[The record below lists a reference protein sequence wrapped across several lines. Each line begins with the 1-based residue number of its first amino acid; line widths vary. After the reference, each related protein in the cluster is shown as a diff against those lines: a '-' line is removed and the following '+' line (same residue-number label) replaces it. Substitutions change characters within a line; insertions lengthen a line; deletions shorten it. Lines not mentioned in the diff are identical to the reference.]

1 MKKKIIVTNVIIVV
15 LALLILFLSGISITK
30 SIYKKQAEE
39 RIIDVTNIYAE
50 NYSSY
55 DKVVKNVPKDYRVTV
70 VDKAGKV
77 LSDSET
83 ADVSNMENHI
93 DREEI
98 VAALHGKTVAVTR
111 RSDTTNKDMVYS
123 AVKVN
128 LSADDYV
135 FVRVSTPVDSVN
147 LYATSTI
154 LPNFYVLIAAIIAAV
169 ILSVVLTKS
178 LVKPMA
184 EIKNSLIALNN
195 GTFTPSTPSEKDPEI
210 NKMMSEINDIGAKL
224 SDTITTVSEDN
235 KKLDYIL
242 NNVSDGIVV
251 ITADG
256 NIEVMNDNA
265 KLVFGVK
272 NDAISSNYTVLSANE
287 KFISAV
293 SDAVNERINKV
304 FEFTTAAH
312 DVYLTSIRCLDGG
325 MTIIVLSDITA
336 VKHGEEIRS
345 EFFANASHELKTPLT
360 AIKGFNDVIGMKSK
374 DGDIKTLSAK
384 IDKEV
389 NRVVSLIDDMLNLSK
404 LETTNTPIVEKVDLI
419 AVAREAEESISA
431 LARDKNVNIEIS
443 GEGTVDMEKDH
454 AYELVKNLM
463 ENAVRYNED
472 GGHVIVSVDEKA
484 DKVTLIVKDD
494 GIGIDEENQSRIFE
508 RFYRVNKSRSRETG
522 GTGLG
527 LSIVRGILEAYGGR
541 LAFSARRQ
549 GGLVARVTVP
559 VREVSGETSP
569 LDDDSLATGDNAV
582 RDNRDETAS

>member
-1 MKKKIIVTNVIIVV
+1 MKKNIIVTNVIIVV

-360 AIKGFNDVIGMKSK
+360 AIKGFNDVIGIKSK

-404 LETTNTPIVEKVDLI
+404 LETTKTPIVEKVDLI

-443 GEGTVDMEKDH
+443 GEGTVEMEKDH

-472 GGHVIVSVDEKA
+472 GGHVFVSVDEKT
-484 DKVTLIVKDD
+484 DKVTLKVKDD

-527 LSIVRGILEAYGGR
+527 LSIVKHVAELYGAKLTLSSTLG
-541 LAFSARRQ
+541 A
-549 GGLVARVTVP
+549 GTEITV
-559 VREVSGETSP
+559 SFKK
-569 LDDDSLATGDNAV
+569 
-582 RDNRDETAS
+582 

>member
-15 LALLILFLSGISITK
+15 FALLVLFLSGISITK

-39 RIIDVTNIYAE
+39 RIIDVANIYAE
-50 NYSSY
+50 NYTSS

-70 VDKAGKV
+70 VDKSGKV

-98 VAALHGKTVAVTR
+98 VAALHGKPVAVTR

-123 AVKVN
+123 AVKVD

-184 EIKNSLIALNN
+184 EIKNNLIALNN

-210 NKMMSEINDIGAKL
+210 NKMLSEINDIGEKL

-251 ITADG
+251 ISANG

-265 KLVFGVK
+265 KLVFDVK
-272 NDAISSNYTVLSANE
+272 NNAISSNYTVLSANE

-374 DGDIKTLSAK
+374 DDDIRTLSAK

-404 LETTNTPIVEKVDLI
+404 LETTKTPIVEKVDLV
-419 AVAREAEESISA
+419 AVAYDAEESISA
-431 LARDKNVNIEIS
+431 LARAKNVNIEIS
-443 GEGTVDMEKDH
+443 GEGTVEMEKDH

-472 GGHVIVSVDEKA
+472 GGHVFVSVDEKS
-484 DKVTLIVKDD
+484 DKVTLKVKDD

-527 LSIVRGILEAYGGR
+527 LSIVKHVAELYGAKLTLSSTLG
-541 LAFSARRQ
+541 A
-549 GGLVARVTVP
+549 GTEITV
-559 VREVSGETSP
+559 SFKK
-569 LDDDSLATGDNAV
+569 
-582 RDNRDETAS
+582 

>member
-15 LALLILFLSGISITK
+15 FALLVLFLSGISITK

-39 RIIDVTNIYAE
+39 RIIDVANIYAE
-50 NYSSY
+50 NYTSF

-70 VDKAGKV
+70 VDKSGKV

-98 VAALHGKTVAVTR
+98 VAALHGKSVAVTR

-128 LSADDYV
+128 LSSDDYV

-169 ILSVVLTKS
+169 ILSIVLTKS

-210 NKMMSEINDIGAKL
+210 NKMMSEINDIGEKL

-256 NIEVMNDNA
+256 NIEIMNDNA
-265 KLVFGVK
+265 KLVFDVK

-336 VKHGEEIRS
+336 VKQGEEIRS
-345 EFFANASHELKTPLT
+345 KFFANASHELKTPLT
-360 AIKGFNDVIGMKSK
+360 AIKGFNDIIGMKSK
-374 DGDIKTLSAK
+374 DDDIRTLSSK

-404 LETTNTPIVEKVDLI
+404 LETTKTPIVEKVDLV
-419 AVAREAEESISA
+419 AVAYDAEESISA

-472 GGHVIVSVDEKA
+472 GGHVLVSVSESA
-484 DKVTLIVKDD
+484 DNVTLKVKDD

-527 LSIVRGILEAYGGR
+527 LSIVKH
-541 LAFSARRQ
+541 
-549 GGLVARVTVP
+549 VAELNGAKLTLSSTLGAGTEITV
-559 VREVSGETSP
+559 SFKK
-569 LDDDSLATGDNAV
+569 
-582 RDNRDETAS
+582 

>member
-15 LALLILFLSGISITK
+15 FALLVLFLSGISITK

-39 RIIDVTNIYAE
+39 RIIDVANIYAE
-50 NYSSY
+50 NYTSF

-70 VDKAGKV
+70 VDKSGKV

-98 VAALHGKTVAVTR
+98 VAALHGKSVAVTR

-128 LSADDYV
+128 LSSDDYV

-169 ILSVVLTKS
+169 ILSIVLTKS

-210 NKMMSEINDIGAKL
+210 NKMMSEINDIGEKL

-256 NIEVMNDNA
+256 NIEIMNDNA
-265 KLVFGVK
+265 KLVFDVK

-293 SDAVNERINKV
+293 SDTVNERINKV

-336 VKHGEEIRS
+336 VKQGEEIRS

-374 DGDIKTLSAK
+374 DDDIRTLSSK

-404 LETTNTPIVEKVDLI
+404 LETTKTPIVEKVDLV
-419 AVAREAEESISA
+419 AVAYDAEESISA

-472 GGHVIVSVDEKA
+472 GGHVIISVDEKA
-484 DKVTLIVKDD
+484 DKVTLKVKDD

-527 LSIVRGILEAYGGR
+527 LSIVKHVAELYGAKLTLSSTLG
-541 LAFSARRQ
+541 A
-549 GGLVARVTVP
+549 GTEITV
-559 VREVSGETSP
+559 SFKK
-569 LDDDSLATGDNAV
+569 
-582 RDNRDETAS
+582 

>member
-15 LALLILFLSGISITK
+15 FALLILFLSGISITK

-39 RIIDVTNIYAE
+39 RIIDVANIYAE
-50 NYSSY
+50 NYTSS

-70 VDKAGKV
+70 VDKSGKV

-98 VAALHGKTVAVTR
+98 VAALHGKPVAVTR

-195 GTFTPSTPSEKDPEI
+195 GTFTPTTPSEKDPEI
-210 NKMMSEINDIGAKL
+210 NKMLSEINDIGEKL

-265 KLVFGVK
+265 KLVFDVK

-404 LETTNTPIVEKVDLI
+404 LETTKTPIVEKVDLV
-419 AVAREAEESISA
+419 AVARDAEESIST
-431 LARDKNVNIEIS
+431 LARAKNVNIEIS
-443 GEGTVDMEKDH
+443 GEGIVEMEKDH

-472 GGHVIVSVDEKA
+472 GGHVLVSVDEKA
-484 DKVTLIVKDD
+484 DKVTLKVKDD

-527 LSIVRGILEAYGGR
+527 LSIVKHVAELYGAKLTLSSTLG
-541 LAFSARRQ
+541 A
-549 GGLVARVTVP
+549 GTEITV
-559 VREVSGETSP
+559 SFKK
-569 LDDDSLATGDNAV
+569 
-582 RDNRDETAS
+582 

>member
-1 MKKKIIVTNVIIVV
+1 MKKKIIFTNVIIVV
-15 LALLILFLSGISITK
+15 FALLVLFLSGISITK

-39 RIIDVTNIYAE
+39 RIIDVANIYAE
-50 NYSSY
+50 NYTSF

-70 VDKAGKV
+70 VDKSGKV

-98 VAALHGKTVAVTR
+98 VAALHGKSVAVTR

-128 LSADDYV
+128 LSSDDYV

-169 ILSVVLTKS
+169 ILSIVLTKS

-210 NKMMSEINDIGAKL
+210 NKMMSEINDIGEKL

-256 NIEVMNDNA
+256 NIEIMNDNA
-265 KLVFGVK
+265 KLVFDVK

-336 VKHGEEIRS
+336 VKQGEEIRS

-374 DGDIKTLSAK
+374 DDDIRTLSSK

-404 LETTNTPIVEKVDLI
+404 LETTKTPIVEKVDLV
-419 AVAREAEESISA
+419 AVAYDAEESISA

-484 DKVTLIVKDD
+484 DKVTLKVKDD

-527 LSIVRGILEAYGGR
+527 LSIVKHVAELYGAKLTLSSTLG
-541 LAFSARRQ
+541 A
-549 GGLVARVTVP
+549 GTEITV
-559 VREVSGETSP
+559 SFKK
-569 LDDDSLATGDNAV
+569 
-582 RDNRDETAS
+582 

>member
-123 AVKVN
+123 AMKVD

-184 EIKNSLIALNN
+184 EIKNSLIALHN

-443 GEGTVDMEKDH
+443 GEGTVEMEKDH

-472 GGHVIVSVDEKA
+472 GGHVFVSVDEKT
-484 DKVTLIVKDD
+484 DKVTLKVKDD

-527 LSIVRGILEAYGGR
+527 LSIVKHVAELYGAKLTLSSTLG
-541 LAFSARRQ
+541 AGTEITISFKK
-549 GGLVARVTVP
+549 
-559 VREVSGETSP
+559 
-569 LDDDSLATGDNAV
+569 
-582 RDNRDETAS
+582 

>member
-15 LALLILFLSGISITK
+15 FALLILFLSGISITK

-50 NYSSY
+50 NYTSS

-70 VDKAGKV
+70 IDKSGKV

-93 DREEI
+93 DRKEI
-98 VAALHGKTVAVTR
+98 VAALHGKPVAVTR

-123 AVKVN
+123 AVKVD

-184 EIKNSLIALNN
+184 EIKNNLIALNN

-210 NKMMSEINDIGAKL
+210 NKMLSEINDIGEKL

-251 ITADG
+251 ITANG

-265 KLVFGVK
+265 KLVFDVK

-312 DVYLTSIRCLDGG
+312 DVYLTSIRCLDGD

-374 DGDIKTLSAK
+374 DDDIRTLSAK

-404 LETTNTPIVEKVDLI
+404 LETTKTPIVEKVDLV
-419 AVAREAEESISA
+419 AVAYDAEESISA
-431 LARDKNVNIEIS
+431 LACDKNVNIEIS
-443 GEGTVDMEKDH
+443 GEGTVEMEKDH

-472 GGHVIVSVDEKA
+472 GGHVFVSVDEKA
-484 DKVTLIVKDD
+484 DKVTLKVKDD

-527 LSIVRGILEAYGGR
+527 LSIVKHVAELYGAKLTLSSTLG
-541 LAFSARRQ
+541 A
-549 GGLVARVTVP
+549 GTEITV
-559 VREVSGETSP
+559 SFKK
-569 LDDDSLATGDNAV
+569 
-582 RDNRDETAS
+582 

>member
-15 LALLILFLSGISITK
+15 FALLILFLSGISITK

-39 RIIDVTNIYAE
+39 RIIDVANIYAE
-50 NYSSY
+50 NFTSS

-70 VDKAGKV
+70 VDKSGKV

-83 ADVSNMENHI
+83 TDVSNMENHI

-98 VAALHGKTVAVTR
+98 VAALHGKPVAVTR

-123 AVKVN
+123 AVKVD

-210 NKMMSEINDIGAKL
+210 NKMLSEINDIGEKL

-251 ITADG
+251 ITANG

-265 KLVFGVK
+265 KLVFDVK

-374 DGDIKTLSAK
+374 DDDIRTFSSK

-404 LETTNTPIVEKVDLI
+404 LETTKTPIVEKVDLV
-419 AVAREAEESISA
+419 AVAYDAEESISA

-443 GEGTVDMEKDH
+443 GEGTVEIEKDH

-472 GGHVIVSVDEKA
+472 GGHVFVSVDEKA
-484 DKVTLIVKDD
+484 DKVTLKVKDD

-527 LSIVRGILEAYGGR
+527 LSIVKHVAELYGAKLT
-541 LAFSARRQ
+541 LASTLGA
-549 GGLVARVTVP
+549 GTEITV
-559 VREVSGETSP
+559 SFKK
-569 LDDDSLATGDNAV
+569 
-582 RDNRDETAS
+582 

>member
-15 LALLILFLSGISITK
+15 FALLILFLSGISITK

-39 RIIDVTNIYAE
+39 RIIDVANIYAE
-50 NYSSY
+50 NYTSS

-70 VDKAGKV
+70 VDKSGKV

-98 VAALHGKTVAVTR
+98 VAALHGKPVAVTR

-123 AVKVN
+123 AVKVD

-184 EIKNSLIALNN
+184 EIKNNLIALNN

-210 NKMMSEINDIGAKL
+210 NKMLSEINDIGEKL

-251 ITADG
+251 ITREG

-265 KLVFGVK
+265 KLVFDVK
-272 NDAISSNYTVLSANE
+272 NDVISSNYTVLSANE

-374 DGDIKTLSAK
+374 DGDIRTLSAK

-404 LETTNTPIVEKVDLI
+404 LETTKTPIVEKVNLV
-419 AVAREAEESISA
+419 AVAYDAEESISA
-431 LARDKNVNIEIS
+431 LARNKNVNIEIS
-443 GEGTVDMEKDH
+443 GEGVVEMEKDH

-472 GGHVIVSVDEKA
+472 GGHVFASVDEKS
-484 DKVTLIVKDD
+484 DKVTLKVKDD

-527 LSIVRGILEAYGGR
+527 LSIVKH
-541 LAFSARRQ
+541 
-549 GGLVARVTVP
+549 VAELYDAKLTLSSTLGAGTEITV
-559 VREVSGETSP
+559 SFKK
-569 LDDDSLATGDNAV
+569 
-582 RDNRDETAS
+582 

>member
-15 LALLILFLSGISITK
+15 FALLILFLSGISITK
-30 SIYKKQAEE
+30 SINKKQAEE
-39 RIIDVTNIYAE
+39 RIIDVANIYAE
-50 NYSSY
+50 NYTSS

-77 LSDSET
+77 LADSET

-98 VAALHGKTVAVTR
+98 VAALHGKPVAVTR

-123 AVKVN
+123 AVKVD
-128 LSADDYV
+128 LSSDDYV

-210 NKMMSEINDIGAKL
+210 NKMLSEINDIGEKL

-251 ITADG
+251 ITANG

-265 KLVFGVK
+265 KLVFDVK

-360 AIKGFNDVIGMKSK
+360 AIKGFNDVIGIKSK
-374 DGDIKTLSAK
+374 DDDIRTLSSK

-404 LETTNTPIVEKVDLI
+404 LETTKTPIVEKVDLV
-419 AVAREAEESISA
+419 AVAYDAEESISA
-431 LARDKNVNIEIS
+431 LARAKNVNIEIS
-443 GEGTVDMEKDH
+443 GEGTVEMEKDH

-472 GGHVIVSVDEKA
+472 GGHVFVSVDEKA
-484 DKVTLIVKDD
+484 GKVTLKVKDD

-527 LSIVRGILEAYGGR
+527 LSIVKHVAELYGAKLTLSSTLG
-541 LAFSARRQ
+541 A
-549 GGLVARVTVP
+549 GTEITV
-559 VREVSGETSP
+559 SFKK
-569 LDDDSLATGDNAV
+569 
-582 RDNRDETAS
+582 

>member
-15 LALLILFLSGISITK
+15 FALLVLFLSGISITK

-39 RIIDVTNIYAE
+39 RIIDVANIYAE
-50 NYSSY
+50 NYTSS

-70 VDKAGKV
+70 IDKSGKV

-98 VAALHGKTVAVTR
+98 VAALHGKPVAVTR

-123 AVKVN
+123 AVKVD

-210 NKMMSEINDIGAKL
+210 NKMLSEINDIGEKL

-251 ITADG
+251 ITAEG

-265 KLVFGVK
+265 KLVFDVK

-404 LETTNTPIVEKVDLI
+404 LETTKTPIVEKVDLV
-419 AVAREAEESISA
+419 AVARDAEESISA
-431 LARDKNVNIEIS
+431 LARAKNVNIEIS
-443 GEGTVDMEKDH
+443 GKGIVEMEKDH

-472 GGHVIVSVDEKA
+472 GGHVFVSVDEKT
-484 DKVTLIVKDD
+484 DKVTLKVKDD

-527 LSIVRGILEAYGGR
+527 LSIVKHVAELYGAKLTLSSTLG
-541 LAFSARRQ
+541 A
-549 GGLVARVTVP
+549 GTEITV
-559 VREVSGETSP
+559 SFKK
-569 LDDDSLATGDNAV
+569 
-582 RDNRDETAS
+582 

>member
-15 LALLILFLSGISITK
+15 FALLILFLSGISITK

-39 RIIDVTNIYAE
+39 RIIDVANIYAE
-50 NYSSY
+50 NYTSS

-70 VDKAGKV
+70 VDKSGKV

-98 VAALHGKTVAVTR
+98 VAALHGKPVAVTR

-123 AVKVN
+123 AVKVD

-154 LPNFYVLIAAIIAAV
+154 LPNFYVLIAAIIVAV

-184 EIKNSLIALNN
+184 EIKNNLIALNN
-195 GTFTPSTPSEKDPEI
+195 GTFTPSTPSEQDPEI
-210 NKMMSEINDIGAKL
+210 NKMLSEINDIGEKL

-251 ITADG
+251 ITREG

-265 KLVFGVK
+265 KLVFDVK

-374 DGDIKTLSAK
+374 DGDIRTLSAK

-404 LETTNTPIVEKVDLI
+404 LETTKTPIVEKVDLV
-419 AVAREAEESISA
+419 AVAYDAEESISA
-431 LARDKNVNIEIS
+431 LARNKNVNIEIS
-443 GEGTVDMEKDH
+443 GEGVVEMEKDH

-472 GGHVIVSVDEKA
+472 GGHVFVSVDEKS
-484 DKVTLIVKDD
+484 DKVTLKVKDD

-527 LSIVRGILEAYGGR
+527 LSIVKH
-541 LAFSARRQ
+541 
-549 GGLVARVTVP
+549 VAELYDAKLTLSSTLGAGTEITV
-559 VREVSGETSP
+559 SFKK
-569 LDDDSLATGDNAV
+569 
-582 RDNRDETAS
+582 

>member
-1 MKKKIIVTNVIIVV
+1 MKKKIIFTNVIIVV
-15 LALLILFLSGISITK
+15 FALLVLFLSGISITK

-39 RIIDVTNIYAE
+39 RIIDVANIYAE
-50 NYSSY
+50 NYTSF

-70 VDKAGKV
+70 VDKSGKV

-98 VAALHGKTVAVTR
+98 VAALHGKSVAVTR

-128 LSADDYV
+128 LSSDDYV

-169 ILSVVLTKS
+169 ILSIVLTKS

-210 NKMMSEINDIGAKL
+210 NKMMSEINDIGEKL

-256 NIEVMNDNA
+256 NIEIMNDNA
-265 KLVFGVK
+265 KLVFDVK

-374 DGDIKTLSAK
+374 DDDIRTLSAK

-389 NRVVSLIDDMLNLSK
+389 NRIVSLIDDMLNLSK
-404 LETTNTPIVEKVDLI
+404 LETTKTPIVEKVDLV
-419 AVAREAEESISA
+419 AVAYDAEESISA

-463 ENAVRYNED
+463 ENAVRYNDD

-484 DKVTLIVKDD
+484 DKVTLKVKDD

-527 LSIVRGILEAYGGR
+527 LSIVKHVAELYGAKLTLSSTLG
-541 LAFSARRQ
+541 A
-549 GGLVARVTVP
+549 GTEITV
-559 VREVSGETSP
+559 SFKK
-569 LDDDSLATGDNAV
+569 
-582 RDNRDETAS
+582 

>member
-15 LALLILFLSGISITK
+15 FALLILFLSGISITK

-39 RIIDVTNIYAE
+39 RIIDVANIYAE
-50 NYSSY
+50 NYTSS

-70 VDKAGKV
+70 VDKSGKV

-98 VAALHGKTVAVTR
+98 VAALHGKPVAVTR

-123 AVKVN
+123 AVKVD

-184 EIKNSLIALNN
+184 EIKNNLIALNN

-210 NKMMSEINDIGAKL
+210 NKMLSEINDIGEKL

-251 ITADG
+251 ITREG

-265 KLVFGVK
+265 KLVFDVK

-374 DGDIKTLSAK
+374 DGDIRTLSAK

-404 LETTNTPIVEKVDLI
+404 LETTKTPIVEKVDLV
-419 AVAREAEESISA
+419 AVAYDAEESISA

-443 GEGTVDMEKDH
+443 GEGVVEMEKDH

-472 GGHVIVSVDEKA
+472 GGHVFVSVDEKT
-484 DKVTLIVKDD
+484 DKVTLKVKDD

-527 LSIVRGILEAYGGR
+527 LSIVKHVAELYGAKLTLSSTLG
-541 LAFSARRQ
+541 A
-549 GGLVARVTVP
+549 GTEITV
-559 VREVSGETSP
+559 SFKK
-569 LDDDSLATGDNAV
+569 
-582 RDNRDETAS
+582 

>member
-1 MKKKIIVTNVIIVV
+1 MKKKIIFTNVIIVV
-15 LALLILFLSGISITK
+15 FALLVLFLSGISITK

-39 RIIDVTNIYAE
+39 RIIDVANIYAE
-50 NYSSY
+50 NYTSF

-70 VDKAGKV
+70 VDKSGKV

-98 VAALHGKTVAVTR
+98 VAALHGKSVAVTR

-128 LSADDYV
+128 LSSDDYV

-169 ILSVVLTKS
+169 ILSIVLTKS

-210 NKMMSEINDIGAKL
+210 NKMMSEINDIGEKL

-256 NIEVMNDNA
+256 NIEIMNDNA
-265 KLVFGVK
+265 KLVFDVK

-312 DVYLTSIRCLDGG
+312 DIYLTSIRCLDGG

-336 VKHGEEIRS
+336 VKQGEEIRS

-374 DGDIKTLSAK
+374 DDDIRTLSSK

-404 LETTNTPIVEKVDLI
+404 LETTKTPIVEKVDLV
-419 AVAREAEESISA
+419 AVAYDAEESISA

-484 DKVTLIVKDD
+484 DKVTLKVKDD

-527 LSIVRGILEAYGGR
+527 LSIVKHVAELYGAKLTLSSTLG
-541 LAFSARRQ
+541 A
-549 GGLVARVTVP
+549 GTEITV
-559 VREVSGETSP
+559 SFKK
-569 LDDDSLATGDNAV
+569 
-582 RDNRDETAS
+582 

>member
-404 LETTNTPIVEKVDLI
+404 LETTKTPIVEKVDLV
-419 AVAREAEESISA
+419 AVAYDAEESIFA

-472 GGHVIVSVDEKA
+472 GGHVFVSVDEKT
-484 DKVTLIVKDD
+484 DKVTLKVKDD

-527 LSIVRGILEAYGGR
+527 LSIVKHVAELYGAKLTLSSTLG
-541 LAFSARRQ
+541 A
-549 GGLVARVTVP
+549 GTEITV
-559 VREVSGETSP
+559 SFKK
-569 LDDDSLATGDNAV
+569 
-582 RDNRDETAS
+582 

>member
-15 LALLILFLSGISITK
+15 FALLILFLSGISITK
-30 SIYKKQAEE
+30 SINKKQAEE
-39 RIIDVTNIYAE
+39 RIIDVANIYAE
-50 NYSSY
+50 NYTSS

-98 VAALHGKTVAVTR
+98 VAALHGKPVAVTR

-123 AVKVN
+123 AVKVD

-210 NKMMSEINDIGAKL
+210 NKMLSEINDIGEKL

-251 ITADG
+251 ITANG

-265 KLVFGVK
+265 KLVFDVK

-374 DGDIKTLSAK
+374 DNDIRTLSSK

-389 NRVVSLIDDMLNLSK
+389 NRVVSHIDDMLNLSK
-404 LETTNTPIVEKVDLI
+404 LETTKTPIVEKVDLV
-419 AVAREAEESISA
+419 AVAYDAEESISA

-472 GGHVIVSVDEKA
+472 GGHVFVSVDEKS
-484 DKVTLIVKDD
+484 DKVTLKVKDD

-527 LSIVRGILEAYGGR
+527 LSIVKH
-541 LAFSARRQ
+541 
-549 GGLVARVTVP
+549 VAELYDAKLTLSSTLGAGTEITV
-559 VREVSGETSP
+559 SFKK
-569 LDDDSLATGDNAV
+569 
-582 RDNRDETAS
+582 

>member
-195 GTFTPSTPSEKDPEI
+195 GTFTPSAPSEKDPEI

-360 AIKGFNDVIGMKSK
+360 AIKGFNDVIGIKSK

-404 LETTNTPIVEKVDLI
+404 LETTKTPIVEKVDLI

-443 GEGTVDMEKDH
+443 GEGTVEMEKDH

-472 GGHVIVSVDEKA
+472 GGHVFVSVDEKT
-484 DKVTLIVKDD
+484 DKVTLKVKDD

-527 LSIVRGILEAYGGR
+527 LSIVKHVAELYGAKLTLSSTLG
-541 LAFSARRQ
+541 A
-549 GGLVARVTVP
+549 GTEITV
-559 VREVSGETSP
+559 SFKK
-569 LDDDSLATGDNAV
+569 
-582 RDNRDETAS
+582 

>member
-15 LALLILFLSGISITK
+15 FALLILFLSGISITK
-30 SIYKKQAEE
+30 SINKKQAEE
-39 RIIDVTNIYAE
+39 RIIDVANIYAE
-50 NYSSY
+50 NYTFS

-70 VDKAGKV
+70 VDKSGKV

-93 DREEI
+93 DRKEI
-98 VAALHGKTVAVTR
+98 VAALHGKPVAVTR

-123 AVKVN
+123 AVKVD

-210 NKMMSEINDIGAKL
+210 NKMLSEINDIGEKL

-251 ITADG
+251 ITANG

-265 KLVFGVK
+265 KLIFDVK

-374 DGDIKTLSAK
+374 DDDIRTLSAK

-404 LETTNTPIVEKVDLI
+404 LETTKTPIVEKVDLV
-419 AVAREAEESISA
+419 AVAHDAEESISA

-443 GEGTVDMEKDH
+443 GEGTVEIEKDH

-472 GGHVIVSVDEKA
+472 GGHVFVSVDEKA
-484 DKVTLIVKDD
+484 DKVTLKVKDD

-527 LSIVRGILEAYGGR
+527 LSIVKHVAELYGAKLTLSSTLG
-541 LAFSARRQ
+541 A
-549 GGLVARVTVP
+549 GTEITV
-559 VREVSGETSP
+559 SFKK
-569 LDDDSLATGDNAV
+569 
-582 RDNRDETAS
+582 

>member
-1 MKKKIIVTNVIIVV
+1 MKKKIIFTNVIIVV
-15 LALLILFLSGISITK
+15 FALLVLFLSGISITK

-39 RIIDVTNIYAE
+39 RIIDVANIYAE
-50 NYSSY
+50 NYTSF

-70 VDKAGKV
+70 VDKSGKV

-98 VAALHGKTVAVTR
+98 VAALHGKSVAVTR

-128 LSADDYV
+128 LSSDDYV

-169 ILSVVLTKS
+169 ILSIVLTKS

-210 NKMMSEINDIGAKL
+210 NKMMSEINDIGEKL

-256 NIEVMNDNA
+256 NIEIMNDNA
-265 KLVFGVK
+265 KLVFDVK

-336 VKHGEEIRS
+336 VKQGEEIRS

-360 AIKGFNDVIGMKSK
+360 AIKGFNDIIGMKSK
-374 DGDIKTLSAK
+374 DDDIRTLSSK

-404 LETTNTPIVEKVDLI
+404 LETTKTTIVEKVDLV
-419 AVAREAEESISA
+419 AVAYDAEESISA

-472 GGHVIVSVDEKA
+472 GGHVLVSVDEKA
-484 DKVTLIVKDD
+484 DKVTLKVKDD

-527 LSIVRGILEAYGGR
+527 LSIVKH
-541 LAFSARRQ
+541 
-549 GGLVARVTVP
+549 VAELYDAKLTLSSTLGAGTEITV
-559 VREVSGETSP
+559 SFKK
-569 LDDDSLATGDNAV
+569 
-582 RDNRDETAS
+582 

>member
-15 LALLILFLSGISITK
+15 FALLILFLSGISITK

-39 RIIDVTNIYAE
+39 RIIDVANIYAE
-50 NYSSY
+50 NYTSS

-98 VAALHGKTVAVTR
+98 VAALHGKPVAVTR

-123 AVKVN
+123 AVKVD

-195 GTFTPSTPSEKDPEI
+195 GTFTPSTPSGKDPEI
-210 NKMMSEINDIGAKL
+210 NKMLSEINDIGEKL

-251 ITADG
+251 ITREG

-265 KLVFGVK
+265 KLVFDVK

-293 SDAVNERINKV
+293 CDAVNERINKV

-374 DGDIKTLSAK
+374 DGDIRTLSSK

-404 LETTNTPIVEKVDLI
+404 LETTKTPIVEIVDLV
-419 AVAREAEESISA
+419 AVAYDAEESISA
-431 LARDKNVNIEIS
+431 LARAKNVNIEIS
-443 GEGTVDMEKDH
+443 GEGTVEMEKDH

-463 ENAVRYNED
+463 ENAVRYNEN
-472 GGHVIVSVDEKA
+472 GGHVFVSVDEKS
-484 DKVTLIVKDD
+484 DKVTLKVKDD

-527 LSIVRGILEAYGGR
+527 LSIVKHVAELYGAKLTLSSTLG
-541 LAFSARRQ
+541 A
-549 GGLVARVTVP
+549 GTEITV
-559 VREVSGETSP
+559 SFKK
-569 LDDDSLATGDNAV
+569 
-582 RDNRDETAS
+582 

>member
-15 LALLILFLSGISITK
+15 FALLILFLSGISITK

-39 RIIDVTNIYAE
+39 RIIDVANIYAE
-50 NYSSY
+50 NYTSS

-98 VAALHGKTVAVTR
+98 VAALHGKPVAITR

-123 AVKVN
+123 AVKVD

-178 LVKPMA
+178 LVKPMT

-210 NKMMSEINDIGAKL
+210 NKMLSEINDIGEKL

-251 ITADG
+251 ITANG

-265 KLVFGVK
+265 KLVFDVK

-374 DGDIKTLSAK
+374 DDDIRTLSSK

-404 LETTNTPIVEKVDLI
+404 LETTKTPIVEKVDLV
-419 AVAREAEESISA
+419 AVAYDAEESISA
-431 LARDKNVNIEIS
+431 LARAKNVNIEIS
-443 GEGTVDMEKDH
+443 GEGTVEMEKDH
-454 AYELVKNLM
+454 TYELVKNLM
-463 ENAVRYNED
+463 ENAVRYNEN
-472 GGHVIVSVDEKA
+472 GGHVLVSVDEKA
-484 DKVTLIVKDD
+484 DKVTLKVKDD

-527 LSIVRGILEAYGGR
+527 LSIVKHVAELYGAKLTLSSTLG
-541 LAFSARRQ
+541 A
-549 GGLVARVTVP
+549 GTEITV
-559 VREVSGETSP
+559 SFKK
-569 LDDDSLATGDNAV
+569 
-582 RDNRDETAS
+582 

>member
-15 LALLILFLSGISITK
+15 FALLVLFLSGISITK

-39 RIIDVTNIYAE
+39 RIIDVANIYAE
-50 NYSSY
+50 NYTSF

-70 VDKAGKV
+70 VDKSGKV

-98 VAALHGKTVAVTR
+98 VAALHGKSVAVTR

-128 LSADDYV
+128 LSSDDYV

-169 ILSVVLTKS
+169 ILSIVLTKS

-210 NKMMSEINDIGAKL
+210 NKMMSEINDIGEKL

-256 NIEVMNDNA
+256 NIEIMNDNA
-265 KLVFGVK
+265 KLVFDVK

-293 SDAVNERINKV
+293 SDTVNERINKV

-336 VKHGEEIRS
+336 VKQGEEIRS

-374 DGDIKTLSAK
+374 DDDIRTLSSK

-404 LETTNTPIVEKVDLI
+404 LETTKTPIVEKVDLV
-419 AVAREAEESISA
+419 AVAYDAEESISA

-454 AYELVKNLM
+454 AYELVKNLI

-484 DKVTLIVKDD
+484 DKVTLKVKDD

-527 LSIVRGILEAYGGR
+527 LSIVKHVAELYGAKLTLSSTLG
-541 LAFSARRQ
+541 A
-549 GGLVARVTVP
+549 GTEITV
-559 VREVSGETSP
+559 SFKK
-569 LDDDSLATGDNAV
+569 
-582 RDNRDETAS
+582 

>member
-15 LALLILFLSGISITK
+15 FALLILFLSGISITK

-39 RIIDVTNIYAE
+39 RIIDVANIYAE
-50 NYSSY
+50 NYTSS

-98 VAALHGKTVAVTR
+98 VAALHGKPVAVTR

-123 AVKVN
+123 AVKVD
-128 LSADDYV
+128 LSSDDYV

-210 NKMMSEINDIGAKL
+210 NKMLSEINDIGEKL

-251 ITADG
+251 ITANE

-265 KLVFGVK
+265 KLVFDVK

-336 VKHGEEIRS
+336 VKQGEEIRS

-404 LETTNTPIVEKVDLI
+404 LETTKTPIVEKVDLV
-419 AVAREAEESISA
+419 AVAYDAEESISA
-431 LARDKNVNIEIS
+431 LARAKNVNIEIS
-443 GEGTVDMEKDH
+443 GEGTVEMEKDH

-472 GGHVIVSVDEKA
+472 GGHVFVSVDENA
-484 DKVTLIVKDD
+484 DKVTLKVKDD

-527 LSIVRGILEAYGGR
+527 LSIVKH
-541 LAFSARRQ
+541 
-549 GGLVARVTVP
+549 VAELYDAKLTLSSTLGAGTEITV
-559 VREVSGETSP
+559 SFKK
-569 LDDDSLATGDNAV
+569 
-582 RDNRDETAS
+582 

>member
-15 LALLILFLSGISITK
+15 FALLILFLSGISITK
-30 SIYKKQAEE
+30 SINKKQAEE
-39 RIIDVTNIYAE
+39 RIIDVANIYAE
-50 NYSSY
+50 NYTSS

-123 AVKVN
+123 AVKVD
-128 LSADDYV
+128 LSSDDYV

-154 LPNFYVLIAAIIAAV
+154 LPNFYVLIAAIFAAV

-210 NKMMSEINDIGAKL
+210 NKMLSEINDIGEKL

-251 ITADG
+251 ITANG

-265 KLVFGVK
+265 KLVFDVK

-374 DGDIKTLSAK
+374 DDDIRTLSSK

-404 LETTNTPIVEKVDLI
+404 LETTKTPIVEKVDLV
-419 AVAREAEESISA
+419 AVAYDAEESISA
-431 LARDKNVNIEIS
+431 LARAKNVNIEIS
-443 GEGTVDMEKDH
+443 GEGTVEMEKDH

-472 GGHVIVSVDEKA
+472 GGHVLVSVDEKA
-484 DKVTLIVKDD
+484 DKVTLKVKDD

-527 LSIVRGILEAYGGR
+527 LSIVKHVAELYGAKLTLSSTLG
-541 LAFSARRQ
+541 A
-549 GGLVARVTVP
+549 GTEITV
-559 VREVSGETSP
+559 SFKK
-569 LDDDSLATGDNAV
+569 
-582 RDNRDETAS
+582 

>member
-15 LALLILFLSGISITK
+15 FALLILFLSGISITK

-39 RIIDVTNIYAE
+39 RIIDVANIYAE
-50 NYSSY
+50 NYTSS

-70 VDKAGKV
+70 VDKSGKV

-98 VAALHGKTVAVTR
+98 VAALHGKPVAVTR

-123 AVKVN
+123 AVKVD
-128 LSADDYV
+128 LSADDYL

-184 EIKNSLIALNN
+184 EIKNNLIALNN

-210 NKMMSEINDIGAKL
+210 NKMLSEINDIGEKL

-251 ITADG
+251 ITREG

-265 KLVFGVK
+265 KLVFDVK

-374 DGDIKTLSAK
+374 DGDIGTLSAK

-404 LETTNTPIVEKVDLI
+404 LETTKTPIVEKVDLV
-419 AVAREAEESISA
+419 AVAYDAEESISA
-431 LARDKNVNIEIS
+431 LARNKNVNIEIS
-443 GEGTVDMEKDH
+443 GEGVVEMEKDH

-472 GGHVIVSVDEKA
+472 GGHVFVSVDEKS
-484 DKVTLIVKDD
+484 DKVTLKVKDD

-527 LSIVRGILEAYGGR
+527 LSIVKH
-541 LAFSARRQ
+541 
-549 GGLVARVTVP
+549 VAELYDAKLTLSSTLGAGTEITV
-559 VREVSGETSP
+559 SFKK
-569 LDDDSLATGDNAV
+569 
-582 RDNRDETAS
+582 

>member
-210 NKMMSEINDIGAKL
+210 NKMMSEINDIGEKL

-256 NIEVMNDNA
+256 NIEIMNDNA
-265 KLVFGVK
+265 KLVFDVK

-336 VKHGEEIRS
+336 VKQGEEIRS

-374 DGDIKTLSAK
+374 DDDIRTLSSK

-404 LETTNTPIVEKVDLI
+404 LETTKTPIVEKVDLV
-419 AVAREAEESISA
+419 AVAYDAEESISA
-431 LARDKNVNIEIS
+431 IARDKNVNIEIS

-484 DKVTLIVKDD
+484 DKVTLKVKDD

-527 LSIVRGILEAYGGR
+527 LSIVKHVAELYGAKLTLSSTLG
-541 LAFSARRQ
+541 A
-549 GGLVARVTVP
+549 GTEITV
-559 VREVSGETSP
+559 SFKK
-569 LDDDSLATGDNAV
+569 
-582 RDNRDETAS
+582 

>member
-15 LALLILFLSGISITK
+15 FALLVLFLSGISITK

-39 RIIDVTNIYAE
+39 RIIDVANIYAE
-50 NYSSY
+50 NYTSS

-70 VDKAGKV
+70 IDKSGKV

-98 VAALHGKTVAVTR
+98 VAALHGKPVAVTR
-111 RSDTTNKDMVYS
+111 CSDTTNKDMVYS
-123 AVKVN
+123 AVKVD

-210 NKMMSEINDIGAKL
+210 NKMLSEINDIGEKL

-251 ITADG
+251 ITANG

-265 KLVFGVK
+265 KLVFDVK

-374 DGDIKTLSAK
+374 DDDIRTLSAK

-404 LETTNTPIVEKVDLI
+404 LETTKTPIIEKVDLV
-419 AVAREAEESISA
+419 AVAHDAEESISA
-431 LARDKNVNIEIS
+431 LARDKNVNIEIL
-443 GEGTVDMEKDH
+443 GEGTVEMEKDH

-472 GGHVIVSVDEKA
+472 GGHVFVSVDEKA
-484 DKVTLIVKDD
+484 DKVTLKVKDD

-527 LSIVRGILEAYGGR
+527 LSIVKHVAELYGAKLTLSSTLG
-541 LAFSARRQ
+541 A
-549 GGLVARVTVP
+549 GTEITV
-559 VREVSGETSP
+559 SFKK
-569 LDDDSLATGDNAV
+569 
-582 RDNRDETAS
+582 

>member
-15 LALLILFLSGISITK
+15 FALLILFLSGISITK

-39 RIIDVTNIYAE
+39 RIIDVANIYAE
-50 NYSSY
+50 NYTSS

-70 VDKAGKV
+70 VDKSGKV

-98 VAALHGKTVAVTR
+98 VAALHGKPVAVTR

-123 AVKVN
+123 AVKVD

-184 EIKNSLIALNN
+184 EIKNNLIALNN

-210 NKMMSEINDIGAKL
+210 NKMLSEINDIGEKL

-251 ITADG
+251 ITANG

-265 KLVFGVK
+265 KLVFDVK

-374 DGDIKTLSAK
+374 DGDIGTLSAK

-404 LETTNTPIVEKVDLI
+404 LETTKTPIVEKVDLV
-419 AVAREAEESISA
+419 AVAYDAEESISA
-431 LARDKNVNIEIS
+431 LARNKNVNIEIS
-443 GEGTVDMEKDH
+443 GEGVVEMEKDH

-463 ENAVRYNED
+463 ENSVRYNED
-472 GGHVIVSVDEKA
+472 GGHVFVSVDEKS
-484 DKVTLIVKDD
+484 DKVTLKVKDD

-527 LSIVRGILEAYGGR
+527 LSIVKH
-541 LAFSARRQ
+541 
-549 GGLVARVTVP
+549 VAELYDAKLTLSSTLGAGTEITV
-559 VREVSGETSP
+559 SFKK
-569 LDDDSLATGDNAV
+569 
-582 RDNRDETAS
+582 

>member
-15 LALLILFLSGISITK
+15 FALLILFLSGISITK

-39 RIIDVTNIYAE
+39 RIIDVANIYAE
-50 NYSSY
+50 NYTSS
-55 DKVVKNVPKDYRVTV
+55 DKVVKNVPKDYRLTV
-70 VDKAGKV
+70 VDKSGKV

-98 VAALHGKTVAVTR
+98 VAALHGKPVAVTR

-123 AVKVN
+123 AVKVD

-135 FVRVSTPVDSVN
+135 FVRVSTPADSVN

-210 NKMMSEINDIGAKL
+210 NKMLSEINDIGEKL

-251 ITADG
+251 ITANG

-265 KLVFGVK
+265 KLVFDVK

-374 DGDIKTLSAK
+374 DDDIRTLSAK

-389 NRVVSLIDDMLNLSK
+389 NRIVSLIDDMLNLSK
-404 LETTNTPIVEKVDLI
+404 LETTKTPIVEKVDLV
-419 AVAREAEESISA
+419 AVAYDAEESISA

-443 GEGTVDMEKDH
+443 GKGTVEIEKDH

-472 GGHVIVSVDEKA
+472 GGHVFVSVDEKS
-484 DKVTLIVKDD
+484 DKVTLKVKDD

-527 LSIVRGILEAYGGR
+527 LSIVKHVAELYGAKLT
-541 LAFSARRQ
+541 LASTLGA
-549 GGLVARVTVP
+549 GTEITV
-559 VREVSGETSP
+559 SFKK
-569 LDDDSLATGDNAV
+569 
-582 RDNRDETAS
+582 

>member
-15 LALLILFLSGISITK
+15 FALLILFLSGISITK

-39 RIIDVTNIYAE
+39 RIIDVANIYAE
-50 NYSSY
+50 NYTSS

-70 VDKAGKV
+70 VDKSGKV

-98 VAALHGKTVAVTR
+98 VAALHGKPVAVTR

-123 AVKVN
+123 AVKVD

-210 NKMMSEINDIGAKL
+210 NKMLSEINDIGEKL

-251 ITADG
+251 ITANG

-265 KLVFGVK
+265 KLVFDVK

-374 DGDIKTLSAK
+374 DDDIRTLSSK

-404 LETTNTPIVEKVDLI
+404 LETTKTPIVEKVDLV
-419 AVAREAEESISA
+419 AVAYDAEESISA

-443 GEGTVDMEKDH
+443 GEGTVEMEKDH

-472 GGHVIVSVDEKA
+472 GGHVFVSVDEKA
-484 DKVTLIVKDD
+484 DKVTLKVKDD

-527 LSIVRGILEAYGGR
+527 LSIVKH
-541 LAFSARRQ
+541 
-549 GGLVARVTVP
+549 VAELYDAKLTLSSTLGAGTEITV
-559 VREVSGETSP
+559 SFKK
-569 LDDDSLATGDNAV
+569 
-582 RDNRDETAS
+582 

>member
-360 AIKGFNDVIGMKSK
+360 AIKGFNDVIGIKSK

-404 LETTNTPIVEKVDLI
+404 LETTKTPIVEKVDLI

-443 GEGTVDMEKDH
+443 GEGTVEMEKDH

-472 GGHVIVSVDEKA
+472 GGHVFVSVDEKT
-484 DKVTLIVKDD
+484 DIVTLKVKDD

-527 LSIVRGILEAYGGR
+527 LSIVKHVAELYGAKLTLSSTLG
-541 LAFSARRQ
+541 A
-549 GGLVARVTVP
+549 GTEITV
-559 VREVSGETSP
+559 SFKK
-569 LDDDSLATGDNAV
+569 
-582 RDNRDETAS
+582 

>member
-15 LALLILFLSGISITK
+15 FALLILFLSGISITK

-39 RIIDVTNIYAE
+39 RIIDVANIYAE
-50 NYSSY
+50 NYTSS

-70 VDKAGKV
+70 VDKSGKV

-98 VAALHGKTVAVTR
+98 VAALHGKPVAVTR

-123 AVKVN
+123 AVKVD

-184 EIKNSLIALNN
+184 EIKNNLIALNN

-210 NKMMSEINDIGAKL
+210 NKMLSEINDIGEKL

-251 ITADG
+251 ITREG

-265 KLVFGVK
+265 KLVFDVK

-374 DGDIKTLSAK
+374 DGDIGTLSAK

-404 LETTNTPIVEKVDLI
+404 LETTKTPIVEKVDLV
-419 AVAREAEESISA
+419 AVAYDAEESISA
-431 LARDKNVNIEIS
+431 LVRAKNVNIEIS
-443 GEGTVDMEKDH
+443 GEGVVEMEKDH

-472 GGHVIVSVDEKA
+472 GGHVFVSVDEKS
-484 DKVTLIVKDD
+484 DKVTLKVKDD

-527 LSIVRGILEAYGGR
+527 LSIVKH
-541 LAFSARRQ
+541 
-549 GGLVARVTVP
+549 VAELYDAKLTLSSTLGAGTEITV
-559 VREVSGETSP
+559 SFKK
-569 LDDDSLATGDNAV
+569 
-582 RDNRDETAS
+582 

>member
-15 LALLILFLSGISITK
+15 FALLILFLSGISITK

-39 RIIDVTNIYAE
+39 RIIDVANIYAE
-50 NYSSY
+50 NYTSS

-83 ADVSNMENHI
+83 ADVSNMKNHI

-98 VAALHGKTVAVTR
+98 VAALHKKPVAVTR

-123 AVKVN
+123 AVKVD
-128 LSADDYV
+128 LSADVYV

-210 NKMMSEINDIGAKL
+210 NKMLSEINDIGEKL

-251 ITADG
+251 ITANG

-265 KLVFGVK
+265 KLVFDVK

-374 DGDIKTLSAK
+374 DNDIRTLSSK

-404 LETTNTPIVEKVDLI
+404 LETTKTPIVEKVDLV
-419 AVAREAEESISA
+419 AVAYDAEESISA

-443 GEGTVDMEKDH
+443 GEGTVEMEKDH

-472 GGHVIVSVDEKA
+472 GGHVFVSVDEKS
-484 DKVTLIVKDD
+484 DKVTLKVKDD

-527 LSIVRGILEAYGGR
+527 LSIVKH
-541 LAFSARRQ
+541 
-549 GGLVARVTVP
+549 VAELYDAKLTLSSTLGAGTEITV
-559 VREVSGETSP
+559 SFKK
-569 LDDDSLATGDNAV
+569 
-582 RDNRDETAS
+582 